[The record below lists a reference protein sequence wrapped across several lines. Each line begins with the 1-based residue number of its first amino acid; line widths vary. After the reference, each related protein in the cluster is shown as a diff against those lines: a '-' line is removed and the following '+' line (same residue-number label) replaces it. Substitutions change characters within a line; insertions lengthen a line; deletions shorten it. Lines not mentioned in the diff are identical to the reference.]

1 MTDRN
6 QSPPTLSAAAVADTA
21 TWSTP
26 TPRQAALSAAAR
38 AVAHSLSQR
47 PVSPILFT
55 GFARIFE
62 FVLLV
67 LAGAVAYLLYVFPRE
82 GLDWR
87 YAVPLI
93 GGSFAAVFFVQV
105 AHGYGMSAFRAS
117 SLRLGRIF
125 LAWAVV
131 FAAFAVIAFLAKI
144 GNTYSRVWFG
154 SWFISGLVIFT
165 TSRLLLSTAV
175 RDWTRSGRLQR
186 RAVIVGGG
194 APAEELIEAL
204 AAQPDNDIRIC
215 GVFDD
220 RKDDRSPPVIAGTP
234 KLGTVAELVEFGR
247 IARIDLLIVALP
259 ITAETRLLQMLKQ
272 LWVLPVDIR
281 LSAHT
286 NKLRLRPRSYSFIGT
301 VPFLDVFDKPI
312 GDWDYLIKRGF
323 DLLFATLALIV
334 LSPIMLATAIAIR
347 LDSPGPILFRQ
358 KRYGFNNELID
369 VFKFRS
375 MYTDL
380 SDADANRL
388 VTRGDP
394 RVTRVGR
401 FIRKTSIDE
410 LPQLFNVIAG
420 RLSLVGP
427 RPHALQAKAAKRL
440 YQDVVDGYFARHRVK
455 PGITGWA
462 QIHGW
467 RGETDTEEKLQ
478 RRVEYD
484 LYYIENWSVLLDLR
498 ILAQTPLSLIHTES
512 AY

>member
-1 MTDRN
+1 MTDTN
-6 QSPPTLSAAAVADTA
+6 QSPSLSAAAVADAT
-21 TWSTP
+21 TWSLP
-26 TPRQAALSAAAR
+26 TRRQSDLSAAAR
-38 AVAHSLSQR
+38 AVAQSLSRQ
-47 PVSPILFT
+47 PVSPVLFT
-55 GFARIFE
+55 GFARVLE
-62 FVLLV
+62 FALLV
-67 LAGAVAYLLYVFPRE
+67 LAGAAAYLLYVAPRD

-87 YAVPLI
+87 YTLPLL
-93 GGSFAAVFFVQV
+93 GGSFAAILFVQV

-125 LAWAVV
+125 VAWTMVFASFAVV
-131 FAAFAVIAFLAKI
+131 AFLAKS
-144 GNTYSRVWFG
+144 GDSYSRVWFG
-154 SWFISGLVIFT
+154 SWFVAGLVIFT
-165 TSRLLLSTAV
+165 ASRLLLSTAV
-175 RDWTRSGRLQR
+175 RSWTRSGRLQR

-194 APAEELIEAL
+194 ESAQELIEAL
-204 AAQPDNDIRIC
+204 AGQPDNDIRIC

-220 RKDDRSPPVIAGTP
+220 RKDDRSPAVIAGTP

-247 IARIDLLIVALP
+247 IARIDLMIVALP

-323 DLLFATLALIV
+323 DLFLATVALIV
-334 LSPIMLATAIAIR
+334 LSPIMLATAVAIR
-347 LDSPGPILFRQ
+347 LDSPGPVLFRQ

-375 MYTDL
+375 MYHHL
-380 SDADANRL
+380 ADASARKM
-388 VTRGDP
+388 VTRDDP

-401 FIRKTSIDE
+401 FIRKASIDE

-427 RPHALQAKAAKRL
+427 RPHALEAKAAKRL

-462 QIHGW
+462 QVHGW

-498 ILAQTPLSLIHTES
+498 ILMQTPLSLIHTEN